1 MSEEFPG
8 YKGEVLTLLKEAKA
22 EIGDI
27 IRVIKNGDTYEGI
40 LIPRSEYGD
49 EKHVVIKLKSGYNI
63 GIRVTP
69 TTRIEKVGVGVK
81 PTFAAP
87 PLPEQRPDL
96 PKVAIVSTGGT
107 IASRVDYRTGG
118 VRPALSAS
126 DLYSVVP
133 ELSEIAT
140 IDAEILLSLFSE
152 NITAKHWVKIA
163 KTVAEHI
170 ENGAAGVVIAHGTD
184 TLGYTAAALS
194 FALQNLPVPVIMVA
208 SQRSA
213 DRPSSDAATNLIGA
227 VKAAAKAPFAEVVVA
242 MHETVSDK
250 VIVFHRGTKMRKCHT
265 SRRDTFHSIN
275 ASPLAKMENEE
286 FSMLVKDFNK
296 RNPSR
301 NLVLKPDFDEKV
313 ALVKFY
319 PGLDPRLI
327 NWYVNKNYRGIIL
340 EGTGLGHVGNYCFSA
355 VKNAVEKG
363 VLIAMTSQCIWGR
376 INMNVYNQG
385 RDLLALGVI
394 PLEDMLPETA
404 VVKLMWVFGQTKDI
418 DEAKRFLLTN
428 IANEISPRILHE
440 GIYEEK
446 P

>member
-8 YKGEVLTLLKEAKA
+8 YKEEVLKLLKEAKA

-27 IRVIKNGDTYEGI
+27 ICVIKNGDTYEGI

-49 EKHVVIKLKSGYNI
+49 EKHIVIKLKSGYNI

-69 TTRIEKVGVGVK
+69 TTRMKKVGVGVK

-87 PLPEQRPDL
+87 PLPEQRLDL

-140 IDAEILLSLFSE
+140 IDAEILFSLFSE
-152 NITAKHWVKIA
+152 NIIPKHWAEIA
-163 KTVAEHI
+163 KTVAKHI
-170 ENGAAGVVIAHGTD
+170 ENDAAGVVIAHGTD

-227 VKAAAKAPFAEVVVA
+227 VKAAAKAPFAEVVIA
-242 MHETVSDK
+242 MHETVSDI
-250 VIVFHRGTKMRKCHT
+250 VIVFHRGTKVRKCHT
-265 SRRDTFHSIN
+265 SRRDTFQSVN
-275 ASPLAKMENEE
+275 VSPLAKIENEK
-286 FSMLVKDFNK
+286 FSMLMKDFNK

-301 NLVLKPDFDEKV
+301 KLVLKPDFDEKV

-319 PGLDPRLI
+319 PGLDPQLI
-327 NWYVNKNYRGIIL
+327 DWYVDKNYNGIIL
-340 EGTGLGHVGNYCFSA
+340 EGTGLGHVGNYLFSV
-355 VKNAVEKG
+355 VKNAIEKG
-363 VLIAMTSQCIWGR
+363 VLVAMTSQCIWGR

-394 PLEDMLPETA
+394 PLEDMLPEA
-404 VVKLMWVFGQTKDI
+404 ALVKLMWVFGQTNDI
-418 DEAKRFLLTN
+418 DEAKRLLLTN
-428 IANEISPRILHE
+428 IANEISLRRFSL
-440 GIYEEK
+440 
-446 P
+446 